1 MFPIISICFTTTV
14 SPILC
19 QRKGREPKMALSKL
33 KTKLAL
39 PPVCFLLLG
48 IVNALSN
55 IEWLVTKS
63 MLLQPYIDPIWSFLI
78 SPGGNLIV
86 RRTTTF
92 PPAVEILSP
101 KNGAFIDLHTEV
113 LGLVSPA
120 NSSVQLFIYS
130 GDNLW
135 HTKHPK
141 VVAHAWTFPNCQI
154 GDPIPAKE
162 EYKLVAISGAKQIES
177 DTKISDLPVGEA
189 QSQESFFIGKIFVL
203 RQSL

>member
-1 MFPIISICFTTTV
+1 
-14 SPILC
+14 
-19 QRKGREPKMALSKL
+19 MALSKL

-39 PPVCFLLLG
+39 PPIIYLLWKT
-48 IVNALSN
+48 INALSN

-63 MLLQPYIDPIWSFLI
+63 MLLQPYIDPIWSFLL
-78 SPGGNLIV
+78 SPAGNLILIV
-86 RRTTTF
+86 VSVIWLGYLLLRPTTTF

-101 KNGAFIDLHTEV
+101 KNRALIDLHTEV

-189 QSQESFFIGKIFVL
+189 QSQEIILYRKNFRTTTKS
-203 RQSL
+203 